1 MITYYG
7 SQISPNK
14 VETSEGFLICR
25 NVPIA
30 RIGEQ
35 DYLAREL
42 QLSGDQDRI
51 VKVNR
56 YDVDV
61 FDKAALASF
70 EGKPVTDGH
79 PADSV
84 GPENFGSLAK
94 GHIQNVR
101 REGDRMVA
109 DLYINDASLISDIQN
124 GIKREVSCGYM
135 CNYEP
140 DGDGFKQTHIRGNH
154 VAVVHSGRAGHDVA
168 IKDAAAKTAEER
180 THAMS
185 KFSKAVLTAF
195 GVAAKDAKDE
205 EELKALT
212 ALAHDALDSEPAEE
226 APEEEPAKDEDCEE
240 EKAKDE
246 APDDLGSKL
255 DKVIDMLDSLCR
267 AKDADPEETE
277 DEDEEETLDDAIE
290 ELESGD
296 EDPEETEDE
305 DEEEAKDE
313 DPEASEV
320 IEDEDPEETE
330 DEDEEEKKAS
340 DTAAFL
346 RRMRPAV
353 AAISN
358 KDERAAV
365 TKALLSAVRAKD
377 SSRAIFDATRK
388 AAQKASDSSSKTSYE
403 RRCEVQGN
411 AYAKHNPHVK
421 K

>member
-30 RIGEQ
+30 RIGQQ

-42 QLSGDQDRI
+42 QLDGDQDRV

-56 YDVDV
+56 YDADV

-94 GHIQNVR
+94 GHVQNVR
-101 REGDRMVA
+101 REGDKIVA
-109 DLYINDASLISDIQN
+109 DLYINDANLISDIQN
-124 GIKREVSCGYM
+124 GVKREVSCGYM

-140 DGDGFKQTHIRGNH
+140 DGEGFKQTHIRGNH

-168 IKDAAAKTAEER
+168 IKDAAAETAEER
-180 THAMS
+180 THVMS

-212 ALAHDALDSEPAEE
+212 ALAHTALDSDPAEEE
-226 APEEEPAKDEDCEE
+226 APEEEPVKDEDVEEE
-240 EKAKDE
+240 EKAEDE
-246 APDDLGSKL
+246 APADGGLEAKL
-255 DKVIDMLDSLCR
+255 DKVIEMLAALGKPVADE
-267 AKDADPEETE
+267 DPEEE
-277 DEDEEETLDDAIE
+277 EKEETLDDAIE
-290 ELESGD
+290 ELEK
-296 EDPEETEDE
+296 EETEDE
-305 DEEEAKDE
+305 D
-313 DPEASEV
+313 PEKASEV
-320 IEDEDPEETE
+320 VEEETE
-330 DEDEEEKKAS
+330 DEECEEPEKAS

-346 RRMRPAV
+346 KRMRPAV

-377 SSRAIFDATRK
+377 SSRAIFEASKK
-388 AAQKASDSSSKTSYE
+388 AAQSAADASGKTSYE
-403 RRCEVQGN
+403 RRCETQGN
-411 AYAKHNPHVK
+411 AYAAHNPHIK
-421 K
+421 KKEEK

>member
-42 QLSGDQDRI
+42 QLDGDQDRI

-84 GPENFGSLAK
+84 GPENFGALAK

-109 DLYINDASLISDIQN
+109 DLYINDANLISDIQN

-140 DGDGFKQTHIRGNH
+140 DGEGFKQTKIRGNH
-154 VAVVHSGRAGHDVA
+154 VAVVHSGRAGHEVA

-185 KFSKAVLTAF
+185 KFSRAVLTAF

-205 EELKALT
+205 EELKSLT
-212 ALAHDALDSEPAEE
+212 ELASDALESEPAEK
-226 APEEEPAKDEDCEE
+226 APEDVPAEDEGCEE

-246 APDDLGSKL
+246 APDDLSAKL
-255 DKVIDMLDSLCR
+255 DKVIDMLTTMGS
-267 AKDADPEETE
+267 ATSDADETE
-277 DEDEEETLDDAIE
+277 VVEEEEETLDDAIA
-290 ELESGD
+290 ELEA
-296 EDPEETEDE
+296 EEETEDE
-305 DEEEAKDE
+305 DPE
-313 DPEASEV
+313 EASEV
-320 IEDEDPEETE
+320 IEEVE
-330 DEDEEEKKAS
+330 DEDEEEEEKVS

-346 RRMRPAV
+346 RRMRPAI

-365 TKALLSAVRAKD
+365 TKALLRAVRSKD
-377 SSRAIFDATRK
+377 SSRAIFDATRN

-403 RRCEVQGN
+403 RKCEVQGN
-411 AYAKHNPHVK
+411 AYAAHNPHTK

>member
-42 QLSGDQDRI
+42 QLDGDQDRI

-84 GPENFGSLAK
+84 GPENFGALAK

-109 DLYINDASLISDIQN
+109 DLYINDANLISDIQN

-140 DGDGFKQTHIRGNH
+140 DGEGFKQTKIRGNH
-154 VAVVHSGRAGHDVA
+154 VAVVHSGRAGHEVA

-185 KFSKAVLTAF
+185 KFSRAVLTAF

-205 EELKALT
+205 EELKSLT
-212 ALAHDALDSEPAEE
+212 ELASDALESEPAEK
-226 APEEEPAKDEDCEE
+226 APDDVPAEDEDCEE

-246 APDDLGSKL
+246 APDDLSAKL
-255 DKVIDMLDSLCR
+255 DKVIDMLTTMGS
-267 AKDADPEETE
+267 ATSDADETE
-277 DEDEEETLDDAIE
+277 VVEEEEETLDDAIA
-290 ELESGD
+290 ELEA
-296 EDPEETEDE
+296 EEETEDE
-305 DEEEAKDE
+305 DPE
-313 DPEASEV
+313 EASEV
-320 IEDEDPEETE
+320 IEEVE
-330 DEDEEEKKAS
+330 DEDEEEEEKVS

-346 RRMRPAV
+346 RRMRPAI

-365 TKALLSAVRAKD
+365 TKALLRAVRSKD
-377 SSRAIFDATRK
+377 SSRAIFDATRN

-403 RRCEVQGN
+403 RKCEVQGN
-411 AYAKHNPHVK
+411 AYAAHNPHVK

>member
-42 QLSGDQDRI
+42 QLDGDQDRL

-56 YDVDV
+56 YENDV

-84 GPENFGSLAK
+84 VPENFASLAK

-109 DLYINDASLISDIQN
+109 DLYINDANLISDIQN

-135 CNYEP
+135 CNYEE
-140 DGDGFKQTHIRGNH
+140 DGDGYKQTHIRGNH

-180 THAMS
+180 TQVMS

-212 ALAHDALDSEPAEE
+212 ELANDALDSEPAEE
-226 APEEEPAKDEDCEE
+226 APEEEPVKDEECEEEKAEDEAPDDLGAKLDKVIEMLAALGKPVADEDPEEEEDKTLDEAIAELEEEETEDEDPEEEKTEDEDPEEASEVIEEETEDEDCEE
-240 EKAKDE
+240 EKA
-246 APDDLGSKL
+246 A
-255 DKVIDMLDSLCR
+255 
-267 AKDADPEETE
+267 
-277 DEDEEETLDDAIE
+277 
-290 ELESGD
+290 
-296 EDPEETEDE
+296 
-305 DEEEAKDE
+305 
-313 DPEASEV
+313 
-320 IEDEDPEETE
+320 
-330 DEDEEEKKAS
+330 

-358 KDERAAV
+358 KDERARV
-365 TKALLSAVRAKD
+365 TKALLQAVKAKD
-377 SSRAIFDATRK
+377 SSRAIFEASRK
-388 AAQKASDSSSKTSYE
+388 AAKKAADASGKTSYE

>member
-35 DYLAREL
+35 DYLAKEL

-56 YDVDV
+56 YENDV

-135 CNYEP
+135 CNYEE
-140 DGDGFKQTHIRGNH
+140 DGDGYKQTHIRGNH

-180 THAMS
+180 THVMS

-212 ALAHDALDSEPAEE
+212 ALANDALDSEPAEE
-226 APEEEPAKDEDCEE
+226 APEEEPAKDEDEVEVE
-240 EKAKDE
+240 EKVE
-246 APDDLGSKL
+246 ETAPDDLGAKL
-255 DKVIDMLDSLCR
+255 DKVIDMLDSLC
-267 AKDADPEETE
+267 KTK
-277 DEDEEETLDDAIE
+277 DEDPEEETLDDAIE
-290 ELESGD
+290 KLESED
-296 EDPEETEDE
+296 EDPEEEPKDEDPEEETEDE
-305 DEEEAKDE
+305 DPE
-313 DPEASEV
+313 EASEV
-320 IEDEDPEETE
+320 IEDEDPEEETE
-330 DEDEEEKKAS
+330 DEDEEEQKAA

-346 RRMRPAV
+346 RKMRPAV

-365 TKALLSAVRAKD
+365 TKALLRAVRSKD
-377 SSRAIFDATRK
+377 SSRAIFEASRK
-388 AAQKASDSSSKTSYE
+388 AAKKAADASGKTSYE

-411 AYAKHNPHVK
+411 AYAKHNPHIK

>member
-42 QLSGDQDRI
+42 QLDGDQDRI

-56 YDVDV
+56 YDADV

-79 PADSV
+79 PADGV
-84 GPENFGSLAK
+84 GPENFNSLAK
-94 GHIQNVR
+94 GHVQNVR
-101 REGDRMVA
+101 REGDKMVA

-124 GIKREVSCGYM
+124 GVKREVSCGYM
-135 CNYEP
+135 CNYEE

-168 IKDAAAKTAEER
+168 IKDAAAKAEER

-195 GVAAKDAKDE
+195 GVAAKDAKDD

-212 ALAHDALDSEPAEE
+212 ALAHDALDSDPAEE
-226 APEEEPAKDEDCEE
+226 APEEEPAKDESCEE
-240 EKAKDE
+240 EEAKDE
-246 APDDLGSKL
+246 APDDLGAKL
-255 DKVIDMLDSLCR
+255 DKVIDMLTTLSKPTADE
-267 AKDADPEETE
+267 DPEE
-277 DEDEEETLDDAIE
+277 EEETLDDAIE
-290 ELESGD
+290 ELESED
-296 EDPEETEDE
+296 EDPEEETEDE
-305 DEEEAKDE
+305 DPDEDTCDE
-313 DPEASEV
+313 DPEEASEV
-320 IEDEDPEETE
+320 VEDEDPDEETE
-330 DEDEEEKKAS
+330 DEDEEEKKAA

-353 AAISN
+353 NAISN
-358 KDERAAV
+358 KDERARV

-377 SSRAIFDATRK
+377 SSRAIFEASRK
-388 AAQKASDSSSKTSYE
+388 AAQKAADASGKTSYE
-403 RRCEVQGN
+403 RRCEVQN
-411 AYAKHNPHVK
+411 DAYAKFNPHIK

>member
-42 QLSGDQDRI
+42 QLPGDQDRL

-84 GPENFGSLAK
+84 GPENFASLAK
-94 GHIQNVR
+94 GHVQNVR
-101 REGDRMVA
+101 RDGANMVA
-109 DLYINDASLISDIQN
+109 DLYINDANLISDIQN
-124 GIKREVSCGYM
+124 GVKREVSCGYM
-135 CNYEP
+135 CNYEE
-140 DGDGFKQTHIRGNH
+140 DGDGYKQTHIRGNH

-180 THAMS
+180 TQKMS

-195 GVAAKDAKDE
+195 GVAARDAKDE
-205 EELKALT
+205 ELKELTEIA
-212 ALAHDALDSEPAEE
+212 ADALESEPAK
-226 APEEEPAKDEDCEE
+226 APEDEPAKDEDPEE
-240 EKAKDE
+240 EKAVDE
-246 APDDLGSKL
+246 APDDLGAKL

-267 AKDADPEETE
+267 TKDADPEEETE

-290 ELESGD
+290 ELESKD

-305 DEEEAKDE
+305 DIE
-313 DPEASEV
+313 EASEV

-330 DEDEEEKKAS
+330 DEDEEEKKAA

-365 TKALLSAVRAKD
+365 TKALLRAVRSKD
-377 SSRAIFDATRK
+377 SSRAIFDASRK
-388 AAQKASDSSSKTSYE
+388 AAQKAADASGKTSYE

-411 AYAKHNPHVK
+411 AYAKHNPHIK

>member
-42 QLSGDQDRI
+42 QLDGDQERI

-56 YDVDV
+56 YDTDV

-84 GPENFGSLAK
+84 GPENFASLVK
-94 GHIQNVR
+94 GHVQNVR
-101 REGDRMVA
+101 RDGANMVA
-109 DLYINDASLISDIQN
+109 DLYINDANLISDIQN

-140 DGDGFKQTHIRGNH
+140 DGDGYKQTHIRGNH

-180 THAMS
+180 THVMS
-185 KFSKAVLTAF
+185 RFSKAVLTAF
-195 GVAAKDAKDE
+195 GVAAKDAKDD

-212 ALAHDALDSEPAEE
+212 ALAHTALDSEPAEE
-226 APEEEPAKDEDCEE
+226 APEEEPVKDACEE
-240 EKAKDE
+240 EKTEDE
-246 APDDLGSKL
+246 MVEKAPKGDDLGTKL
-255 DKVIDMLDSLCR
+255 DKVIEMLAALSKKE
-267 AKDADPEETE
+267 AKDEDPEEEEKTLDEAIEELEEEVEDEDPEKETCDEDEVETSEVIEEETE
-277 DEDEEETLDDAIE
+277 DEDEEE
-290 ELESGD
+290 S
-296 EDPEETEDE
+296 
-305 DEEEAKDE
+305 
-313 DPEASEV
+313 
-320 IEDEDPEETE
+320 
-330 DEDEEEKKAS
+330 KAA

-353 AAISN
+353 AGISN
-358 KDERAAV
+358 KDERARV
-365 TKALLSAVRAKD
+365 TKALLSAVRSKD
-377 SSRAIFDATRK
+377 SSRAIFDASRK
-388 AAQKASDSSSKTSYE
+388 AAQKAADASSKTSYE
-403 RRCEVQGN
+403 KRCEVQN
-411 AYAKHNPHVK
+411 SAYAAHNPHTK
-421 K
+421 KK